1 MNKDKLTA
9 YDNFIIS
16 KNKSVPELD
25 EIDCIFDTE
34 EETPKFTASYAKY
47 LKEQLRRTQPS
58 DEKVLTQ
65 EEFECRDTE
74 EDKKINEYLAVQLR
88 SDKANR
94 VYLPQEYK
102 VKDAEKLP
110 NEDWA
115 QKVHEHDMEMLN
127 ACDMV
132 IAVVRGGKASDD
144 GTAFEIG
151 YAAALGKRIWIYAD
165 EREPISLMFL
175 NENIR
180 IFQSGALFDEI
191 LGKDSLRYT

>member
-1 MNKDKLTA
+1 MRIYIAGPL
-9 YDNFIIS
+9 
-16 KNKSVPELD
+16 
-25 EIDCIFDTE
+25 
-34 EETPKFTASYAKY
+34 FT
-47 LKEQLRRTQPS
+47 Q
-58 DEKVLTQ
+58 
-65 EEFECRDTE
+65 
-74 EDKKINEYLAVQLR
+74 EDKKINESFAVRLR
-88 SDKANR
+88 SNKDNQ

-102 VKDAEKLP
+102 VKDAEKMP

-115 QKVHEHDMEMLN
+115 QKVNEHDMEMLK
-127 ACDMV
+127 ACDTV
-132 IAVVRGGKASDD
+132 LAIVRGGKASDD

>member
-1 MNKDKLTA
+1 MRIYFASPL
-9 YDNFIIS
+9 
-16 KNKSVPELD
+16 
-25 EIDCIFDTE
+25 
-34 EETPKFTASYAKY
+34 FT
-47 LKEQLRRTQPS
+47 Q
-58 DEKVLTQ
+58 
-65 EEFECRDTE
+65 
-74 EDKKINEYLAVQLR
+74 EDKKINKYLAAVFR
-88 SDKANR
+88 AAGSE

-102 VKDAEKLP
+102 IPDAEKMP
-110 NEDWA
+110 NRNWA
-115 QKVHEHDMEMLN
+115 IQVNAHDMEMLN
-127 ACDMV
+127 VCDMV
-132 IAVVRGGKASDD
+132 IAIVRGGKASDD

>member
-1 MNKDKLTA
+1 MRIYFAGPL
-9 YDNFIIS
+9 F
-16 KNKSVPELD
+16 
-25 EIDCIFDTE
+25 
-34 EETPKFTASYAKY
+34 TP
-47 LKEQLRRTQPS
+47 
-58 DEKVLTQ
+58 
-65 EEFECRDTE
+65 
-74 EDKKINEYLAVQLR
+74 EDKKINEYFAALLR
-88 SDKANR
+88 ADKDKQ

-115 QKVHEHDMEMLN
+115 QKVYKHDMKMLEH
-127 ACDMV
+127 CDML
-132 IAVVRGGKASDD
+132 IAIVRGGKASDG

-151 YAAALGKRIWIYAD
+151 YATALGKRIWIYAD

-180 IFQSGALFDEI
+180 ILESGALFDEI

>member
-1 MNKDKLTA
+1 MHIYFADPL
-9 YDNFIIS
+9 F
-16 KNKSVPELD
+16 
-25 EIDCIFDTE
+25 
-34 EETPKFTASYAKY
+34 
-47 LKEQLRRTQPS
+47 
-58 DEKVLTQ
+58 
-65 EEFECRDTE
+65 TE
-74 EDKKINEYLAVQLR
+74 EDKKINEYLAAQWR
-88 SDKANR
+88 SDEYNQ

-115 QKVHEHDMEMLN
+115 QKVHEHDMEMLKT
-127 ACDMV
+127 CDMV
-132 IAVVRGGKASDD
+132 LAIVRGGKASDD

-175 NENIR
+175 NENIC
-180 IFQSGALFDEI
+180 IFESGDLFDEI

>member
-1 MNKDKLTA
+1 MRIYFAGPL
-9 YDNFIIS
+9 F
-16 KNKSVPELD
+16 
-25 EIDCIFDTE
+25 
-34 EETPKFTASYAKY
+34 TP
-47 LKEQLRRTQPS
+47 
-58 DEKVLTQ
+58 
-65 EEFECRDTE
+65 
-74 EDKKINEYLAVQLR
+74 EDKKINEYFAALLR
-88 SDKANR
+88 ADKDKQ

-102 VKDAEKLP
+102 VKDVEKLP

-115 QKVHEHDMEMLN
+115 QKVYKHDMEMLE

-132 IAVVRGGKASDD
+132 IAIVRGGKASDD

-175 NENIR
+175 NENIK
-180 IFQSGALFDEI
+180 IFESGSLFDEI

>member
-1 MNKDKLTA
+1 MRIYLA
-9 YDNFIIS
+9 G
-16 KNKSVPELD
+16 PL
-25 EIDCIFDTE
+25 
-34 EETPKFTASYAKY
+34 FT
-47 LKEQLRRTQPS
+47 Q
-58 DEKVLTQ
+58 
-65 EEFECRDTE
+65 

-88 SDKANR
+88 SNKDNK

-110 NEDWA
+110 NGSWA
-115 QKVHEHDMEMLN
+115 QKVNEHDMEMLE

-132 IAVVRGGKASDD
+132 IVIVRGGKASDD

-180 IFQSGALFDEI
+180 IFESGTLFDEI

>member
-1 MNKDKLTA
+1 MRIYFAGPL
-9 YDNFIIS
+9 F
-16 KNKSVPELD
+16 
-25 EIDCIFDTE
+25 
-34 EETPKFTASYAKY
+34 TP
-47 LKEQLRRTQPS
+47 
-58 DEKVLTQ
+58 
-65 EEFECRDTE
+65 
-74 EDKKINEYLAVQLR
+74 EDKKINEYFAALLR
-88 SDKANR
+88 ADKDKQ

-115 QKVHEHDMEMLN
+115 QKVYKHDMKMLEH
-127 ACDMV
+127 CDML
-132 IAVVRGGKASDD
+132 IAIVRGGKASDD

-175 NENIR
+175 NENIK
-180 IFQSGALFDEI
+180 IFESGSLFDEI

>member
-1 MNKDKLTA
+1 MRIYFAAPL
-9 YDNFIIS
+9 F
-16 KNKSVPELD
+16 
-25 EIDCIFDTE
+25 
-34 EETPKFTASYAKY
+34 
-47 LKEQLRRTQPS
+47 
-58 DEKVLTQ
+58 
-65 EEFECRDTE
+65 TE
-74 EDKKINEYLAVQLR
+74 EDKKINEYLVVQLR
-88 SDKANR
+88 SDKDNQ

-115 QKVHEHDMEMLN
+115 QKVNEHDMEMLE

-132 IAVVRGGKASDD
+132 IAIVRGGKASDD

-151 YAAALGKRIWIYAD
+151 YAVALGKKIWIYAD

-180 IFQSGALFDEI
+180 IFESGALFDEI